1 MEVGVVIDKH
11 VLRRILDPRVLQERV
26 STEFDLWWHLQ
37 VMHACGH
44 YNES

>member
-1 MEVGVVIDKH
+1 MEVDVDIDQH
-11 VLRRILDPRVLQERV
+11 VLRRILDPRVLHENK

-44 YNES
+44 YNDS